1 MEILSNKAA
10 AKVFA
15 DLGIAPPTS
24 SEGDELRERTR
35 QMGKK
40 SLYFFAT
47 AILGWDKLAQDPHL
61 AMCNFIQNPNP
72 PPLVPFRKALLVP
85 RDCYKSTIASKSLP
99 LWYLIQDELM
109 GLPGCEHRIL
119 LCSSASTNAQKQI
132 MSIKQQVERNRLLP
146 WLYPEI
152 IPDLA
157 RTTWTNSN
165 LLFPRE
171 GMYGEDTIE
180 AAGVDSHIVSR
191 HYTIQIKDDLEDK
204 QSFEQP
210 TVRDKVKS
218 FYKSAE
224 SLFVDEQSAI
234 DILVGTRWGIDDLY
248 NEIREN
254 ESESYGFYTRP
265 LHWTR
270 EDLEYDNRIAEETGK
285 LPVYNMDLERD
296 APESNKTYYFFPA
309 LFPPESCERIKKKQ
323 GSFMYSMLYMN
334 NPRDPALAEFRE
346 KDLRFFEF
354 DKEGNIVIED
364 TDEAKFDTVYFDTLT
379 RVLFWDPALTEREM
393 KRRSRNAMCCMG
405 RDNRGRLFLLDAY
418 AEFKNPSFMYSK
430 YIGMHQKFRVAK
442 AAVEDAGFQRILIFP
457 LYARMKEMN
466 YHFPV
471 EGQAPLGEKDARIR
485 SLIPFV
491 ETHDLYIRRG
501 LSDFVEEIRGFPV
514 FPTKDLLDAAAACLS
529 LLGKA
534 GEAQQGSSVVR
545 RKGDRYLQAVE
556 DRKLATRSTVT
567 GY

>member
-1 MEILSNKAA
+1 MDILSTKATR
-10 AKVFA
+10 KQFE

-24 SEGDELRERTR
+24 SQGDEMRERTR
-35 QMGKK
+35 QLGKK
-40 SLYFFAT
+40 SLYFFST
-47 AILGWDKLAQDPHL
+47 AILGWNKLEVDPHRHI
-61 AMCNFIQNPNP
+61 CDFIQTPNEA
-72 PPLVPFRKALLVP
+72 PLSPFRKALLVP

-99 LWYLIQDELM
+99 LWYIIQDDLM
-109 GLPGCEHRIL
+109 GMPGKEHRIL

-132 MSIKQQVERNRLLP
+132 QSIRQQIERNRLLP

-152 IPDLA
+152 IPDLSK
-157 RTTWTNSN
+157 TTWTNSN
-165 LLFPRE
+165 LLFPRD

-210 TVRDKVKS
+210 TVREKVIS

-224 SLFVDEQSAI
+224 SLFVDEQTAI
-234 DILVGTRWGIDDLY
+234 DILVGTRWGINDLY

-254 ESESYGFYTRP
+254 ESGSYGFYTRP

-270 EDLEYDNRIAEETGK
+270 EELQLDQRIAEETGK
-285 LPVYNMDLERD
+285 LPVYNMDVERD
-296 APESNKTYYFFPA
+296 APEANKAYYFFPK
-309 LFPPESCERIKKKQ
+309 LFPPDSCDRIKKKQ

-346 KDLRFFEF
+346 TDLRFFEF
-354 DKEGNIVIED
+354 DKEGNIVIEN
-364 TDEAKFDTVYFDTLT
+364 TDDAKFDTVLFDSLT

-393 KRRSRNAMCCMG
+393 KKRSRNAMLCMA
-405 RDNRGRLFLLDAY
+405 RDNRGRLFVLDAY
-418 AEFKNPSFMYSK
+418 AEFKNPAFLYSK
-430 YIGMHQKFRVAK
+430 FIGMHQKFRVAK
-442 AAVEDAGFQRILIFP
+442 AAVEDAGFQRILIHP
-457 LYARMKEMN
+457 LYQRMKEMN

-485 SLIPFV
+485 TLIPFV

-501 LSDFVEEIRGFPV
+501 LTDFIEEIRGFPV
-514 FPTKDLLDAAAACLS
+514 FPTKDLIDAAAATLALLS
-529 LLGKA
+529 KA
-534 GEAQQGSSVVR
+534 EYAKPVATQQTQR
-545 RKGDRYLQAVE
+545 QQRHLQAVE
-556 DRKLATRSTVT
+556 DRRLESRSAVT